1 MRSARKLEVKTPEQ
15 LRVMRRAGLVVAAA
29 LNRIAQSVQPGI
41 TTADLDAIA
50 VSVLRENDAA
60 PSFLGY
66 HGYPAVVCVSV
77 NDEVVHGIPGPR
89 TLHDGDIVS
98 IDFGAIVTDNRGQG
112 WHGDAA
118 VTVFVGEASA
128 EDAALSD
135 VTRSALWAGLAA
147 AQAGGRLSDIG
158 AAVEGVVRAAP
169 HPYGILADYTGHGIG
184 TQMHL
189 PPSVENFGPAGRGPV
204 LQPGLAL
211 AVEPMVTIGSPDTD
225 VLEDDWTVVTQD
237 GSRACHWEHTVAVT
251 SEGPWVLTEPD
262 GGAAMFAA
270 MGVDSPAAS
279 RD

>member
-1 MRSARKLEVKTPEQ
+1 MRSSRKLEVKTPEQ
-15 LRVMRRAGLVVAAA
+15 IRVMRRAGLVVAAA
-29 LNRIAQSVQPGI
+29 LDRMAKAVEPGI

-50 VSVLRENDAA
+50 AAVLRERDAQ

-89 TLHDGDIVS
+89 VLHEGDIVS

-118 VTVFVGEASA
+118 VTVFVGDASA

-184 TQMHL
+184 TAMHL

-204 LQPGLAL
+204 LQAGLAL

-225 VLEDDWTVVTQD
+225 VLEDDWTVVTCD
-237 GSRACHWEHTVAVT
+237 GSRACHWEHTVAIT
-251 SEGPWVLTEPD
+251 AQGPWVLTEPD
-262 GGAAMFAA
+262 GGAAAFAA
-270 MGVDSPAAS
+270 MGVASPAAS
-279 RD
+279 LG

>member
-29 LNRIAQSVQPGI
+29 LNRMAQSVQPGI

>member
-29 LNRIAQSVQPGI
+29 LNRMAQSVQPGI

-98 IDFGAIVTDNRGQG
+98 MDFGAIVTDNRGQG